1 MTTNPTCSRCGA
13 NVAPG
18 ASFCSRCGNDVSGEQ
33 GHVATQKMASVPA
46 PADPQDEILAQLKKA
61 TLGEYEIYGE
71 LGRGGMA
78 TVYLA
83 HDVALD
89 RKVAIK
95 LMAPALLAS
104 GQAMA
109 ERFKRE
115 ARTAAALS
123 HPHVIPI
130 YAVRESPGLLFF
142 VMKYIEGRSL
152 DAVIKERG
160 ALPVRMVQV
169 MLAQVAGALGYAHR
183 RGVIH
188 RDMKPANVM
197 LDEDGW
203 AVVTDFGIA
212 KVADARGLTMTGVT
226 IGTPSY
232 MSPEQCGA
240 KEITGASDQY
250 SLGIVAYEMLTG
262 RVPFEADSL
271 MGIMWQHFND
281 PPPPVLERRPDCPA
295 DLAHAV
301 TRMLAKAAGD
311 RWPSMDEFVA
321 ALGQGALAP
330 DTTTMHEI
338 RAMAKGGRG
347 SAVRASHHT
356 PASPVPPSGMVSP
369 DAPTIRSDAM
379 PAVTQPPPRPAT
391 TKPGQRE
398 PTAPTHVPEKTAGAA
413 EAAARSAPTAVSAA
427 PAASAAPAPSKRP
440 VALYAGIGLGAVALA
455 VVAGLMLKGG
465 GGESPATPGGGAE
478 APAAAAPVAS
488 VMLSDRATS
497 ISVGGEATLTAF
509 SADAAGNPL
518 ADRAVAWRSLDTG
531 IVTVA
536 AGGIARGQVRG
547 VRPGRAEV
555 EATVEGKTVRA
566 VVTVTTVG
574 APVAQVTVT
583 PAQASVPA
591 GDSVRLVAAAKAQDG
606 TTLGDRPVTWT
617 SSDSTVAR
625 VTRAGWVVT
634 LREGAATLSATAET
648 QRGQARVSVTA
659 ARVAQVVVEPT
670 GVSLQQGGADTLRAE
685 PRDSRGNPLT
695 GRPVQWRSADARIA
709 AVSPAGVVTARAVGR
724 TTITATVGDRAISV
738 PVSVNA
744 VPVAAVELAPERVE
758 VEAGSTASLTVTA
771 RDAERGVL
779 RERAADWSSSN
790 DEVARVSAAGIVTG
804 VAAGEARIT
813 ARIEGKEAVV
823 TVRVRPATVAS
834 VAVNS
839 PAVTLTEGQ
848 GTMLSASPRDAQ
860 GAPLPDR
867 RVQWRSD
874 NARVASVSAGG
885 EVKALAA
892 GTARITA
899 SSEEKSAT
907 VTITVNAR
915 QAPVAVMPPP
925 TPMPPRDTAEP
936 VITRP
941 TPPDAAGLVA
951 TRLAAGGKH
960 TCAIARAGI
969 AICWGANER
978 GQLGTAAGQS
988 STGPV
993 RNPDIRG
1000 LTAIASGAQHT
1011 CGLREG
1017 GAAICWGANDK
1028 GQLGAATPGRQL
1040 SADAVTVAGGRTFTA
1055 LTAGDRHTCGLAADG
1070 AAWCWGDN
1078 NADQLGT
1085 GSSGPTPA
1093 PVRGGK
1099 KFRVLAA
1106 GAKHTCGVGTDG
1118 VVLCWGDGFSGQL
1131 GRGTRETQREPVA
1144 VDLDA
1149 KVKATDVASGREH
1162 ACAVAQ
1168 NGRVWCWGGNRS
1180 GEVGDGSTSERLSPR
1195 EAQTPRG
1202 MRFTSVV
1209 AGADFTCA
1217 LAEGGE
1223 VYCWGGN
1230 RSGQLGDGS
1239 RTNRPTPVAV
1249 QASFP
1254 FAAIVAGEAHAC
1266 GLPRGRLPV
1275 CWGANTQGQL
1285 GDGTVEPRAQP
1296 TPVSLDSL
1304 RRP

>member
-1 MTTNPTCSRCGA
+1 MTTHPTCSRCGA

-33 GHVATQKMASVPA
+33 GHLATQKMASVPA

-160 ALPVRMVQV
+160 ALPVPMVQV

-188 RDMKPANVM
+188 RDMKPANIM

-262 RVPFEADSL
+262 RVPFDADSL

-281 PPPPVLERRPDCPA
+281 PPPPVLGRRPDCPA
-295 DLAHAV
+295 DLAAAV
-301 TRMLAKAAGD
+301 TRMLAKPPGE
-311 RWPSMDEFVA
+311 RWPSMDELVA
-321 ALGQGALAP
+321 ALGLGALAP
-330 DTTTMHEI
+330 NTPTLREI
-338 RAMAKGGRG
+338 RAMAKGGTG
-347 SAVRASHHT
+347 HAVRASHHT

-369 DAPTIRSDAM
+369 EAPTIRSDAM
-379 PAVTQPPPRPAT
+379 PAGTPPPARPAP
-391 TKPGQRE
+391 TKPVPRE
-398 PTAPTHVPEKTAGAA
+398 PTAPTRVPAGAA
-413 EAAARSAPTAVSAA
+413 SMADAPTVRSTPIRVPGAA
-427 PAASAAPAPSKRP
+427 ETRRKRP
-440 VALYAGIGLGAVALA
+440 VALFAGVGLGVVGLA
-455 VVAGLMLKGG
+455 VVAGLMLTGG
-465 GGESPATPGGGAE
+465 GPESPAPAGGAG
-478 APAAAAPVAS
+478 APAAVAAPVTS
-488 VMLSDRATS
+488 VVLNPPATT
-497 ISVGGEATLTAF
+497 ISVGGEASLTAF
-509 SADAAGNPL
+509 AADAAGNPV
-518 ADRAVAWRSLDTG
+518 ADRAVAWRSLDTS
-531 IVTVA
+531 IATVTA
-536 AGGIARGQVRG
+536 AGLARGQVRG
-547 VRPGRAEV
+547 VRAGTADI
-555 EATVEGKTVRA
+555 EATVEGQVERARVTVATVRA
-566 VVTVTTVG
+566 
-574 APVAQVTVT
+574 PVARVAVTL
-583 PAQASVPA
+583 PQGSVPA
-591 GDSVRLVAAAKAQDG
+591 GDSVRITAAALDG
-606 TTLGDRPVTWT
+606 DGNTLGDRAVAWI

-625 VTRAGWVVT
+625 VTRAGYVVT
-634 LREGAATLSATAET
+634 LREGSATLTAAAEE
-648 QRGQARVSVTA
+648 QRGQARITVTP
-659 ARVAQVVVEPT
+659 ARVAEVVVEPT
-670 GVSLQQGGADTLRAE
+670 GVSLQVGGADTLRAE
-685 PRDSRGNPLT
+685 PRDAGGNPLA
-695 GRPVQWRSADARIA
+695 GRPVRWQSADARIA
-709 AVSPAGVVTARAVGR
+709 TVSAGGVVNARAVGS
-724 TTITATVGDRAISV
+724 TTITATVADRSMRVA
-738 PVSVNA
+738 VSVNA
-744 VPVAAVELAPERVE
+744 VPVATVELAPQRVE
-758 VEAGSTASLTVTA
+758 VEAGGTASLTVTA
-771 RDAERGVL
+771 R
-779 RERAADWSSSN
+779 AADRNELRDRAPNWISSN
-790 DEVARVSAAGIVTG
+790 EDVARVSAAGIVTG
-804 VAAGEARIT
+804 VSAGDARIT
-813 ARIEGKEAVV
+813 ARIEGKEAAV
-823 TVRVRPATVAS
+823 TVRVRPAAVAT
-834 VAVNS
+834 VAVNP
-839 PAVTLTEGQ
+839 PAVTLTEGE
-848 GTMLSASPRDAQ
+848 GTMLSATPRDAQ
-860 GAPLPDR
+860 GASLPDR

-874 NARVASVSAGG
+874 NGRVASVSHSG

-899 SSEEKSAT
+899 TAEEKSAT

-915 QAPVAVMPPP
+915 TVAVVPPP
-925 TPMPPRDTAEP
+925 TPTPAPPRDTAPP

-941 TPPDAAGLVA
+941 APPDAGPDAAGMIA
-951 TRLAAGGKH
+951 TRLSAGGKH
-960 TCAIARAGI
+960 TCAVARAGV

-978 GQLGTAAGQS
+978 GQLGTAAGQN

-1000 LTAIASGAQHT
+1000 LTAIVSGAQHT
-1011 CGLREG
+1011 CGIRDDG
-1017 GAAICWGANDK
+1017 SAICWGANDR

-1040 SADAVTVAGGRTFTA
+1040 SADAVTVAGGRSFTT
-1055 LTAGDRHTCGLAADG
+1055 LTAGDRHTCGLTADG
-1070 AAWCWGDN
+1070 TAWCWGDN
-1078 NADQLGT
+1078 GSDQLGT
-1085 GSSGPTPA
+1085 GSSGFTPA
-1093 PVRGGK
+1093 QVRGGK

-1106 GAKHTCGVGTDG
+1106 GAKHTCGIGTDG
-1118 VVLCWGDGFSGQL
+1118 AVLCWGDGFSGQL
-1131 GRGTRETQREPVA
+1131 GRGARESQREPVA
-1144 VDLDA
+1144 VDLD
-1149 KVKATDVASGREH
+1149 VKATDVASGREH

-1168 NGRVWCWGGNRS
+1168 TGRVWCWGGNRA

-1202 MRFTSVV
+1202 TRFTSVV

-1217 LAEGGE
+1217 LAEGGAG
-1223 VYCWGGN
+1223 YCWGGN

-1254 FAAIVAGEAHAC
+1254 FAALVAGEAHTC
-1266 GLPRGRLPV
+1266 GLPRGRLPL